1 MIVAG
6 VLLVLVLLF
15 VVGGR
20 GADTKEGFLTLDP
33 PTQLAQ
39 RQQLQWEGERRYN
52 DFARLQSTLAALPAD
67 QIQSAVQQAVP
78 TPTSGTA
85 SLLSLLGSS
94 SGLSGIDD
102 GSGKSGPGVENTG
115 LVQEKINFCESQKSL
130 DCTQLND
137 PRMAEC
143 GICLDGGKNSKGNF
157 HRGGMY
163 ISSDDQ
169 IRANEVSNSNGQ
181 PAVYQP
187 TVGSCPAQNFVL
199 MQPNCQARINQLAC
213 VQTPAA
219 TASNQCGQC
228 YGSAPSGYSGT
239 LFVGPK
245 PAVYDAYLNVSH
257 PGGHG
262 GLTVTANGQTF
273 SLGPSN
279 AAVLNYTSL
288 YLPGVQEGMNVQITL
303 SGCPKV
309 WAAWLSNRPN
319 YDPSDATARTVSLDV
334 GLQSM
339 SPANAYELAGDQR
352 APAIQQ
358 AVNALGGGTVQSPNT
373 VMWFMRRDEVVQ
385 PIITSAWYGA
395 TPNPSD
401 GQGIDLT
408 PYIKQLAGQAQ
419 DIPVSTES
427 LQTTDPA
434 YGTYKHLFITQD
446 NGTVI
451 SAGEGNT
458 IYQSRTTSNVVLNVT
473 VPATLLGPMYA
484 DDAAACPSGPMVFT
498 EIGAGLM
505 GSHSCFKPDGSFN
518 PNQYC
523 LQEMFQGA
531 GGSQQGAGWPGSDT
545 AVAALLS
552 AAATGLGVA
561 QSAITLDQ
569 MTAWLN
575 NLGSIANYGTDSAG
589 NDAPFDTYKAACQ
602 FMLGFVPLNP
612 CQGPSAA
619 TGPHTPECLDY
630 LYRTSGDPSMD
641 GVAVDPTSLPYNYCG
656 PAGGFAP
663 LNPDGSVNQGN
674 VSMANQYGA
683 LANIRGF
690 YQGLFN
696 KSQDSS
702 NFDNQAAAMRNCF
715 GTNLQPPVT
724 PPSACPPPAPDQWQC
739 VSPGS
744 LQQAEVFQVSVNG
757 YTTPQSGAEAVCATY
772 NARVATTA
780 QLTAAQQAGADWCST
795 GWVSD
800 SNTAMYPITTS
811 TGPGCGGGGTGI
823 MQWTPPSGN
832 AAVNCYGVKPP
843 FGTAQVLG
851 FNQTRWN
858 QSASATQSSSG
869 QAQSIGVTGNG
880 NAVFLDQGGL
890 TTIAIGEDG
899 VPWGTENSDD
909 TIWTKY
915 NNNLFGPW
923 QQVGG
928 ALVQVDARDN
938 NHIVGVNAGNIIYM
952 WNGPAGW
959 LNITAQSGGW
969 QASWASMGTDGTF
982 YCIGLDQHV
991 YKFNG
996 NGNNS
1001 TWSWVAGGVATQVS
1015 VGDANNVWC
1024 VNGQGYIYQLQGGG
1038 TNWKEMGAG
1047 QAIYTRVAVAADGS
1061 VAAVTNQGGV
1071 SLWNGSSFQPLQLP
1085 SQVGRVLNIGLST
1098 QYLAITNQGNQIFWV
1113 ALSDNSTF
1121 YAMREIN
1128 RQIGDGPAGVQCLTG
1143 NGTDCFPFTSAT
1155 DCGNW
1160 VNGDTTTFNGGAPQ
1174 AITPPSG
1181 NLASLFDQKIR
1192 NSL

>member
-1 MIVAG
+1 M
-6 VLLVLVLLF
+6 LVLLF
-15 VVGGR
+15 IVGGR
-20 GADTKEGFLTLDP
+20 GSKSKEGFLTLDP
-33 PTQLAQ
+33 QTQLAQ
-39 RQQLQWEGERRYN
+39 RQSLQWEGERRYN
-52 DFARLQSTLAALPAD
+52 DFARLQSTLASLPED
-67 QIQSAVQQAVP
+67 QVQAAVQQAVP

-85 SLLSLLGSS
+85 SLLGLLGISR
-94 SGLSGIDD
+94 LSGIDD

-115 LVQEKINFCESQKSL
+115 LMQEKINFCESQKSL

-143 GICLDGGKNSKGNF
+143 GICLDGGKDSMGNF
-157 HRGGMY
+157 HRGGLF

-181 PAVYQP
+181 PAAYQP

-219 TASNQCGQC
+219 TASNQCAQC
-228 YGSAPSGYSGT
+228 YGSAPSGYTGT
-239 LFVGPK
+239 LFVGQK
-245 PAVYDAYLNVSH
+245 PATYDAYLNVSH

-262 GLTVTANGQTF
+262 GLTVIANGQTF
-273 SLGPSN
+273 SLPPSN
-279 AAVLNYTSL
+279 ATVLNYTSL
-288 YLPGVQEGMNVQITL
+288 FLPSVQEGMNVQVTL

-309 WAAWLSNRPN
+309 WAAWLSNRPT
-319 YDPSDATARTVSLDV
+319 YDPSDATARTVSIDI
-334 GLQSM
+334 GIQSM

-352 APAIQQ
+352 APAIAE
-358 AVNALGGGTVQSPNT
+358 AVQALGGGTVQSPNT

-395 TPNPSD
+395 TPNPAD
-401 GQGIDLT
+401 GQGVDLT

-446 NGTVI
+446 NGNTLN
-451 SAGEGNT
+451 AGEGNT
-458 IYQSRTTSNVVLNVT
+458 IYQSRTTSNVTFNVT

-531 GGSQQGAGWPGSDT
+531 GGSQQGAGWPGSDG
-545 AVAALLS
+545 AVTALLQ

-619 TGPHTPECLDY
+619 TGPHTAECLDY

-641 GVAVDPTSLPYNYCG
+641 GQAVDPTSLPYTYCG
-656 PAGGFAP
+656 AQGSFAP
-663 LNPDGSVNQGN
+663 LNADGSVNQGN
-674 VSMANQYGA
+674 VTMANQYGA
-683 LANIRGF
+683 LANVRTF
-690 YQGLFN
+690 YQGLYN

-739 VSPGS
+739 ISPGS

-757 YTTPQSGAEAVCATY
+757 YTTPQSGAEGVCATY
-772 NARVATTA
+772 NSRVATTA

-800 SNTAMYPITTS
+800 NASAMYPTNTS
-811 TGPGCGGGGTGI
+811 TGPGCGGPGV
-823 MQWTPPSGN
+823 QVWTPGSGN

-843 FGTAQVLG
+843 YGTAQVLP
-851 FNQTRWN
+851 FNQSRWS
-858 QSASATQSSSG
+858 QSVSAAGGSSSG
-869 QAQSIGVTGNG
+869 QAQGVGTTPNG
-880 NAVFLDQGGL
+880 NPVFMDQGGL

-899 VPWGTENSDD
+899 VPWGTENSDNS
-909 TIWTKY
+909 IWTKY

-923 QQVGG
+923 QQVSGL
-928 ALVQVDARDN
+928 LVQVDARDN
-938 NHIVGVNAGNIIYM
+938 NHVVGVNVGNYM
-952 WNGPAGW
+952 YQYVQGTGW
-959 LNITAQSGGW
+959 VDLTSISNGW
-969 QASWASMGTDGTF
+969 QAQWISMGSDGTIF
-982 YCIGLDQHV
+982 CIGMDQGT
-991 YKFNG
+991 YKYMG
-996 NGNNS
+996 NGQW
-1001 TWSWVAGGVATQVS
+1001 TLAAGGSGATQIS
-1015 VGDANNVWC
+1015 VGDVNNVWC
-1024 VNGQGYIYQLQGGG
+1024 TTQSGNIFQLTPGGWVQQDGGNG
-1038 TNWKEMGAG
+1038 N
-1047 QAIYTRVAVAADGS
+1047 YTRVAVAADGS
-1061 VAAVTNQGGV
+1061 VAAVTKQGTV
-1071 SLWNGSSFQPLQLP
+1071 SMWNGSSFQNFPLV
-1085 SQVGRVLNIGLST
+1085 SQIGSVLNIGLST
-1098 QYLAITNQGNQIFWV
+1098 QFLAITNQANQIFYV
-1113 ALSDNSTF
+1113 SLSDSNTF

-1128 RQIGDGPAGVQCLTG
+1128 RQINDDAAGVQCLTG

-1155 DCGNW
+1155 DCSKW
-1160 VNGDTTTFNGGAPQ
+1160 VNGDTTTFNGGAPS
-1174 AITPPSG
+1174 AITPPSS